1 MIWFDIR
8 KIKIRSNDE
17 RIDRE
22 RKNHLQKKNFQQ
34 RDCPNRAWK
43 IIVTNSGTI
52 LQFKNHSKP
61 IASKNKLNPL
71 LDDLSCLIK
80 NQISYEDTTQET
92 CGYPENQ
99 ISELL
104 HRTKSH
110 TETIANKILANYLGK
125 EYAVHIEIVGEPLY
139 SMLVF
144 RLKKEEQVLYQHPS
158 YEKIQMKKIDTALD
172 AMDLTFLIKW
182 DASCKQGLYGI
193 TQEVENQKEL
203 EAYIVS
209 LIEDKFA

>member
-8 KIKIRSNDE
+8 KIKIRSNNE

-80 NQISYEDTTQET
+80 NQISYEDITQET

-104 HRTKSH
+104 HKTKSH
-110 TETIANKILANYLGK
+110 AETIANKILANYLDK

-158 YEKIQMKKIDTALD
+158 YEKIEKLGVDTALD
-172 AMDLTFLIKW
+172 AMDLTFLVKW
-182 DASCKQGLYGI
+182 DTSCKQGLYGI
-193 TQEVENQKEL
+193 T
-203 EAYIVS
+203 
-209 LIEDKFA
+209 

>member
-1 MIWFDIR
+1 M
-8 KIKIRSNDE
+8 
-17 RIDRE
+17 
-22 RKNHLQKKNFQQ
+22 
-34 RDCPNRAWK
+34 
-43 IIVTNSGTI
+43 
-52 LQFKNHSKP
+52 
-61 IASKNKLNPL
+61 
-71 LDDLSCLIK
+71 IK

-110 TETIANKILANYLGK
+110 AETIANKILANYLDK

-158 YEKIQMKKIDTALD
+158 YEKLKSWGVDTAID
-172 AMDLTFLIKW
+172 
-182 DASCKQGLYGI
+182 
-193 TQEVENQKEL
+193 VENQKEL

>member
-1 MIWFDIR
+1 MNVLIENGKIICKR
-8 KIKIRSNDE
+8 KIFSKEIFPTE
-17 RIDRE
+17 LE
-22 RKNHLQKKNFQQ
+22 
-34 RDCPNRAWK
+34 K
-43 IIVTNSGTI
+43 IIVTNSGTV

-61 IASKNKLNPL
+61 IAAKNKLNPL

-158 YEKIQMKKIDTALD
+158 YEKIEKLGVDTALD

-182 DASCKQGLYGI
+182 DASWQARLVWHYARSRKSKRI
-193 TQEVENQKEL
+193 R
-203 EAYIVS
+203 S
-209 LIEDKFA
+209 LHCFSHRGQICIGKRLHLLPKRI

>member
-1 MIWFDIR
+1 M
-8 KIKIRSNDE
+8 
-17 RIDRE
+17 
-22 RKNHLQKKNFQQ
+22 
-34 RDCPNRAWK
+34 
-43 IIVTNSGTI
+43 
-52 LQFKNHSKP
+52 
-61 IASKNKLNPL
+61 
-71 LDDLSCLIK
+71 DDLSCLIK

-104 HRTKSH
+104 HKTKSH
-110 TETIANKILANYLGK
+110 AETIANKILANYLGK

-139 SMLVF
+139 RILVF

-158 YEKIQMKKIDTALD
+158 YEKIEKLGRRYGIRCDGFNL
-172 AMDLTFLIKW
+172 FSKW

-209 LIEDKFA
+209 LMEDKFA

>member
-1 MIWFDIR
+1 MNVLIENGKIICKR
-8 KIKIRSNDE
+8 KIFSKEIAPTE
-17 RIDRE
+17 LE
-22 RKNHLQKKNFQQ
+22 
-34 RDCPNRAWK
+34 K

-80 NQISYEDTTQET
+80 NHISYED
-92 CGYPENQ
+92 
-99 ISELL
+99 
-104 HRTKSH
+104 
-110 TETIANKILANYLGK
+110 
-125 EYAVHIEIVGEPLY
+125 
-139 SMLVF
+139 
-144 RLKKEEQVLYQHPS
+144 
-158 YEKIQMKKIDTALD
+158 
-172 AMDLTFLIKW
+172 
-182 DASCKQGLYGI
+182 I

>member
-1 MIWFDIR
+1 MNMIWFDIR

-71 LDDLSCLIK
+71 LNDLSCLIK
-80 NQISYEDTTQET
+80 
-92 CGYPENQ
+92 NQ

-110 TETIANKILANYLGK
+110 AETIANKILSNHLGK

-139 SMLVF
+139 RILVF

-158 YEKIQMKKIDTALD
+158 YEKIEKLGVDTALD
-172 AMDLTFLIKW
+172 AMDLTFSIKW

-209 LIEDKFA
+209 LMEDKFA